1 MADSLYRLAPLRPT
15 IFWNTTERVNACETP
30 GETILVAL
38 RNELEQRLFEALDR
52 LVLIDPHTH
61 INPLSPSSQTIADLL
76 GYHYYTELAH
86 SAGLARERIEQPG
99 IDPKEKVARL
109 FEGLGPIENTVQWSW
124 MLELCQRL
132 LDFPADRIDRSNW
145 ESLYD
150 LAASRMSQPG
160 WEEEVLRRSGLEAV
174 FLTNDFDDPLE
185 GFSTRRYVPC
195 LRTDDLV
202 FHLAK
207 PQVRGRLA
215 KATGIDPGGIREVSD
230 GIGRLFEHFVGKGAR
245 ACAISL
251 PPDFAPV
258 AVSHASAASA
268 WDRVIRSAD
277 QGVAFEELDS
287 SACRTLAY
295 WVFWTLAEHCERYRL
310 PFDLMIGVNRRVYP
324 GGVYQGQD
332 LFDSRVSMIQYA
344 ALLNRFPSVQFPIS
358 VLASV
363 TNQELVDYA
372 WIFPN
377 VITHGHWWYSNTPSW
392 IARDL
397 ATRLEAIPA
406 NKQIGYYSDMYKLE
420 FALPKFAMYK
430 RLLARQLAEQFVMDR
445 KWPEE
450 RAVALGHQ
458 VLRGNVESV
467 FYGER

>member
-1 MADSLYRLAPLRPT
+1 
-15 IFWNTTERVNACETP
+15 
-30 GETILVAL
+30 
-38 RNELEQRLFEALDR
+38 LEQRLFEALDR

-215 KATGIDPGGIREVSD
+215 KATGIDPGGIGEVSD

-268 WDRVIRSAD
+268 WT
-277 QGVAFEELDS
+277 G
-287 SACRTLAY
+287 
-295 WVFWTLAEHCERYRL
+295 
-310 PFDLMIGVNRRVYP
+310 
-324 GGVYQGQD
+324 
-332 LFDSRVSMIQYA
+332 
-344 ALLNRFPSVQFPIS
+344 
-358 VLASV
+358 
-363 TNQELVDYA
+363 
-372 WIFPN
+372 
-377 VITHGHWWYSNTPSW
+377 
-392 IARDL
+392 
-397 ATRLEAIPA
+397 
-406 NKQIGYYSDMYKLE
+406 
-420 FALPKFAMYK
+420 
-430 RLLARQLAEQFVMDR
+430 
-445 KWPEE
+445 
-450 RAVALGHQ
+450 
-458 VLRGNVESV
+458 
-467 FYGER
+467 